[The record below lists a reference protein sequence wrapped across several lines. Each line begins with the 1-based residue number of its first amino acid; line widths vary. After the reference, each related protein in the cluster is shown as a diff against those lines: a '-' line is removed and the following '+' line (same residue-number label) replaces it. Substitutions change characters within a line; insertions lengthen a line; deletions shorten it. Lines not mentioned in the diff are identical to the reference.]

1 MAMRYRLLRDLT
13 LAASKLPWRVAVGL
27 AVLSSLALYLA
38 ADLLEQDPVS
48 SNPAE
53 TGLAVVRHGFYVVAL
68 ILEFLVPVGFLSIA
82 GATLVKHL
90 KAKFDLEAPPDDT
103 PEVVKAIAWREF
115 ESRIC
120 AAFREEGYRVEERGR
135 SQPDNEIDL
144 IAAKA
149 KRRILIQCK
158 HWKTPQVGVAIVR
171 DLGGVVVAR
180 RADGGVLVTGG
191 TFTKEA
197 RDLAE
202 ASRIRLID
210 GDALRQILG
219 SASSNAALAP
229 VPAAAAAVAAAA
241 PRPASAAPS
250 CPKCGGAMVDRVAKQ
265 GKFAGKH
272 FWVCSSF
279 PTCKGIASALESP
292 ERTRRNLSA
301 A

>member
-1 MAMRYRLLRDLT
+1 MAMRFRLLRDLT
-13 LAASKLPWRVAVGL
+13 AAAFKLPWRVAVGL
-27 AVLSSLALYLA
+27 AILSLLAMHLA
-38 ADLLEQDPVS
+38 AGLLEQDPVP
-48 SNPAE
+48 SNLAD
-53 TGLAVVRHGFYVVAL
+53 TGLAVIRHGIYVVAL
-68 ILEFLVPVGFLSIA
+68 ILEFLVPIGFLSIA
-82 GATLVKHL
+82 GASLVKRL
-90 KAKFDLEAPPDDT
+90 KATLNLEAAPDDT
-103 PEVVKAIAWREF
+103 PEVVRAIAWREF

-120 AAFREEGYRVEERGR
+120 EAFRGEGYRVEERGR

-149 KRRILIQCK
+149 KRRVLIQCK

-171 DLGGVVVAR
+171 ELGGVVVAR

-219 SASSNAALAP
+219 SAPSNSTVAP
-229 VPAAAAAVAAAA
+229 PPAAEAVES
-241 PRPASAAPS
+241 RPTPAVPS
-250 CPKCGGAMVDRVAKQ
+250 CPKCGAGMVDRVAKQ
-265 GKFAGKH
+265 GKFAGQH

-279 PTCKGIASALESP
+279 PKCKGISSALESP
-292 ERTRRNLSA
+292 ERARRNRSA

>member
-1 MAMRYRLLRDLT
+1 MAMRYRLLRELT
-13 LAASKLPWRVAVGL
+13 AAASKLPWRVAVGL
-27 AVLSSLALYLA
+27 AILSLLAMHLA
-38 ADLLEQDPVS
+38 ADLLEQDPVPG
-48 SNPAE
+48 NLAD
-53 TGLAVVRHGFYVVAL
+53 TGLAAVRHGIYVVAL
-68 ILEFLVPVGFLSIA
+68 ILEFLMPIGFLSIA

-90 KAKFDLEAPPDDT
+90 KAKLDLEAPPDDT
-103 PEVVKAIAWREF
+103 PEVVRAIAWRDF

-120 AAFREEGYRVEERGR
+120 AAFREEGYRVEERRR

-149 KRRILIQCK
+149 KRRVLIQCK
-158 HWKTPQVGVAIVR
+158 HWKSPQVGVAIVR
-171 DLGGVVVAR
+171 DLSAVVVAR
-180 RADGGVLVTGG
+180 RADGGVLVSGG

-202 ASRIRLID
+202 AARIRLID

-219 SASSNAALAP
+219 SAPSSSTAAQGQ
-229 VPAAAAAVAAAA
+229 AAAAAA
-241 PRPASAAPS
+241 PEPSPASAAPS
-250 CPKCGGAMVDRVAKQ
+250 CPKCGAGMVDRVAKQ

-279 PTCKGIASALESP
+279 PTCKGIASPLESP
-292 ERTRRNLSA
+292 ERTRRNRSA